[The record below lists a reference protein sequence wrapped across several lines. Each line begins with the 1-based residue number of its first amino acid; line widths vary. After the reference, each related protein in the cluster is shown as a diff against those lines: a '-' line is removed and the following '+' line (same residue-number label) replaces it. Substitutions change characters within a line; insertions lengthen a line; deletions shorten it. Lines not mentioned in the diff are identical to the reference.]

1 MRDPNYTWA
10 SKKLMKEKDKIKV
23 GVIEASG
30 FNGQVLMGLPFGHPF
45 VEVLTQYLTL
55 YRIQD

>member
-45 VEVLTQYLTL
+45 VEVLT
-55 YRIQD
+55 